1 MRTLRLLRRLCVA
14 RKGRASL
21 LCAAASICAS
31 FLGNLLAQSTSAD
44 EYSIRAAMLFNLTK
58 FIDWPA
64 WKMDPSHP
72 KFLVCI
78 LGHDPI
84 EPYAD
89 RYLQNQSV
97 LAKPVQLRMIKD
109 LSDAA
114 GCHILY
120 VSAGGKRS
128 FESAAADLT
137 KAGVLSV
144 SERSVSRGS
153 AQIIGLPLDIDHVQS
168 DVNLGAAQSAGFAVS
183 SKLLHLAVVT
193 Q

>member
-1 MRTLRLLRRLCVA
+1 MTPTGLLRLM
-14 RKGRASL
+14 RKGRVHL
-21 LCAAASICAS
+21 LCAAAVVSS
-31 FLGNLLAQSTSAD
+31 SSVGNLQAQSGSAD

-72 KFLVCI
+72 QFVVCI

-84 EPYAD
+84 EPYAE
-89 RYLQNQSV
+89 RYLQHQSV
-97 LAKPVQLRMIKD
+97 MAKPVQLRMLRD

-128 FESAAADLT
+128 FESAAAELT

-144 SERSVSRGS
+144 SERSVSRSS
-153 AQIIGLPLDIDHVQS
+153 AQIVGLPLDSDHVQI
-168 DVNLGAAQSAGFAVS
+168 DVNLGAAESAGFAVS
-183 SKLLHLAVVT
+183 SKLLRLAAVT